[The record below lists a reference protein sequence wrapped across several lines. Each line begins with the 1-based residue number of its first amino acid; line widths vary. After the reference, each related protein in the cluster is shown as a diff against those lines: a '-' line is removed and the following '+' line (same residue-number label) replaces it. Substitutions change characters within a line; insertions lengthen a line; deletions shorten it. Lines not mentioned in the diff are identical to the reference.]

1 MPFAV
6 AAAGVTA
13 AAGIASSYMQSQTAK
28 RGQDQA
34 QAALQQGRD
43 IATNQLSP
51 WATTGQP
58 ANQQQSDLLGL
69 NGQPAADAA
78 MSTFQQSPGYQWQLG
93 QGLRAVDAGAA
104 SQGILRSGAT
114 IKGEETFGQGLANQD
129 FGNYWNRLQQLS
141 SGGLSAATGIA
152 NAGVGVGTNIASTD
166 TGAANAQSSIYGNT
180 AQGFGNT
187 ANTLFSDKNFQN
199 WLSGGSPAPG
209 TAGGFNQGRDLVN
222 PDGSVVLPPT
232 FQPAPQQGY

>member
-13 AAGIASSYMQSQTAK
+13 AAGLASSYMQSQTAK

-34 QAALQQGRD
+34 TAALQQGRD

-51 WATTGQP
+51 WATTGAP

-78 MSTFQQSPGYQWQLG
+78 MSTFQSSPGYQWQLG
-93 QGLRAVDAGAA
+93 EGLRATDAGAA
-104 SQGILRSGAT
+104 AKGFARSGAALQA
-114 IKGEETFGQGLANQD
+114 EQQFGSGLAATD

-187 ANTLFSDKNFQN
+187 ANTLFSDKNFQG
-199 WLSGGSPAPG
+199 WLSGSGSGQSGSVYSDPG
-209 TAGGFNQGRDLVN
+209 ATTQVN
-222 PDGSVVLPPT
+222 PATGLSYQSST
-232 FQPAPQQGY
+232 NPALNWI